1 MCAIR
6 CQLGAHLSLG
16 LHPKGLQLRPLHFHQ
31 LRLPHRFLN
40 AHLGI
45 PPHRLLIALLID
57 HPQTLLPLKSTQ
69 LLLDQSGT
77 PRNLL
82 YRKLPKN
89 WHFFVVLERV
99 SDGDLHI
106 DRMVEV
112 RLALL
117 EIYVENFAFSIE
129 VGLPLGVKFLSE
141 RLSRQAEIRDAEFL
155 SFFDDLL
162 LGGVLLVVDLFGK
175 EPALV

>member
-1 MCAIR
+1 M
-6 CQLGAHLSLG
+6 
-16 LHPKGLQLRPLHFHQ
+16 
-31 LRLPHRFLN
+31 
-40 AHLGI
+40 
-45 PPHRLLIALLID
+45 
-57 HPQTLLPLKSTQ
+57 
-69 LLLDQSGT
+69 
-77 PRNLL
+77 
-82 YRKLPKN
+82 
-89 WHFFVVLERV
+89 VLERV